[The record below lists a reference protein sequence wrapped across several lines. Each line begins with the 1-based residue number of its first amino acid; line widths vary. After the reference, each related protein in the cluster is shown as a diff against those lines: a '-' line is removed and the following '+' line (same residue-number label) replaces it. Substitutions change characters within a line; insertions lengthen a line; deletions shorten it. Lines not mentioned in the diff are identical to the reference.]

1 MVDTLTYR
9 VIYAD
14 TDQMGVMYY
23 ANYLRLFE
31 AGRGEYMRKRGLTYK
46 EVEGRGLFLPVTL
59 AQCKYR
65 KSARYD
71 DLLTLKTKILSA
83 RGARV
88 VFNFEIHNE
97 KGELLAEGK
106 TEHAFVDGEGR
117 IQRLGKELI
126 EALAPEEA

>member
-46 EVEGRGLFLPVTL
+46 EVEGRGLFLPVTH

-71 DLLTLKTKILSA
+71 DLLTLRTRILSA

-88 VFNFEIHNE
+88 VFDFQVYNE

-106 TEHAFVDGEGR
+106 TEHASVDGEGR
-117 IQRLGKELI
+117 IQRLGKELV
-126 EALAPEEA
+126 EALAPEED